1 MGKHKKRK
9 LDADRTDL
17 DDQDKV
23 SFFCP
28 PKKKKKKKWKSTSDR
43 ELELSS
49 TQAYDEVYQAQS
61 NLSTSPPPNT
71 SNCTITLLVGLN
83 NDTERY
89 PLIFNT
95 IEYQSYDIFDK
106 KIRALLEIYSPENLL
121 LTYEQEQDC

>member
-28 PKKKKKKKWKSTSDR
+28 PKKKKKKKSKSTFDR

-49 TQAYDEVYQAQS
+49 TEAYDDVYQAYLLPL
-61 NLSTSPPPNT
+61 NLTQVTAPLPY
-71 SNCTITLLVGLN
+71 LL
-83 NDTERY
+83 
-89 PLIFNT
+89 
-95 IEYQSYDIFDK
+95 
-106 KIRALLEIYSPENLL
+106 A
-121 LTYEQEQDC
+121 